1 MISQFACEGK
11 NPLKPLAI
19 MKKEKAIIIRLTR
32 VDFDRLNALVD
43 ITGLSREEFVRRLIA
58 GATIREKPPA
68 EYGEIVR
75 SLHRI
80 GSNIEQILVKARSL
94 GFVDSIMLKEVADK
108 IDELDMMF
116 CSSFSK

>member
-1 MISQFACEGK
+1 MLKLTTLF
-11 NPLKPLAI
+11 PLKPHLF
-19 MKKEKAIIIRLTR
+19 MKRYMEIKVRFTKEE
-32 VDFDRLNALVD
+32 FDRLKALVD
-43 ITGLSREEFVRRLIA
+43 ITGLSREEFVRRLIV

-94 GFVDSIMLKEVADK
+94 GFVDGIMLKEVADK

>member
-1 MISQFACEGK
+1 
-11 NPLKPLAI
+11 
-19 MKKEKAIIIRLTR
+19 MKRYMEIKVRFTKEE
-32 VDFDRLNALVD
+32 FDRLKALVD
-43 ITGLSREEFVRRLIA
+43 VTGLSREEFVRRLIV

-68 EYGEIVR
+68 EYAEIVR

-94 GFVDSIMLKEVADK
+94 GFVDGIMLKEVADK

>member
-1 MISQFACEGK
+1 
-11 NPLKPLAI
+11 
-19 MKKEKAIIIRLTR
+19 MKRYMEIKVRFTKEE
-32 VDFDRLNALVD
+32 FDRLKALVD
-43 ITGLSREEFVRRLIA
+43 ITGLSREEFVRRLIV

-94 GFVDSIMLKEVADK
+94 GFVDGIMLKEVADK